1 MLYLAQVFVFRGF
14 LKTSHSALNG
24 QVIRGRIFQ
33 RHNPQSSIENCLKST
48 KNSPNT
54 SFSNVFVLPT
64 TVRWFL
70 YRKYTFVHLT
80 LSILNFLIQIIILRK
95 WFRTKQRNPNM
106 TTEKGAYLFLVTKRW
121 QQDNRDTQPNPIP
134 ATYST
139 WDGVFGLFLCLFV
152 FVDEEGTLSSLQ
164 SQVWC
169 CPAGQK
175 TPDRQFSSQ
184 PHMSNSTNAQLCKH
198 YHGKLG
204 IISMGYFCTFEN
216 PVGASAHF
224 DPKIQAL
231 FNVICRWTIY
241 MDLNGGA
248 LTWL

>member
-1 MLYLAQVFVFRGF
+1 MLYLAQVFVFQGF

-139 WDGVFGLFLCLFV
+139 WDGVFGLFFMFV
-152 FVDEEGTLSSLQ
+152 
-164 SQVWC
+164 C
-169 CPAGQK
+169 
-175 TPDRQFSSQ
+175 
-184 PHMSNSTNAQLCKH
+184 
-198 YHGKLG
+198 
-204 IISMGYFCTFEN
+204 
-216 PVGASAHF
+216 
-224 DPKIQAL
+224 
-231 FNVICRWTIY
+231 ICRWGGHIKLSPVPGVVLSRGAENARQTI
-241 MDLNGGA
+241 LVSASHVQFN
-248 LTWL
+248 